1 MIIVVVRLTIPK
13 LISIAAII
21 IAMLRLLSRVSLIL
35 SSVSSFCASNG
46 AGDIGFRSEE
56 TMSCMTVN

>member
-1 MIIVVVRLTIPK
+1 MIIIVVRLTIPK

-21 IAMLRLLSRVSLIL
+21 IAMLRLLSRVSLTL

-46 AGDIGFRSEE
+46 AGDIGFRSE
-56 TMSCMTVN
+56 VNKQCHV